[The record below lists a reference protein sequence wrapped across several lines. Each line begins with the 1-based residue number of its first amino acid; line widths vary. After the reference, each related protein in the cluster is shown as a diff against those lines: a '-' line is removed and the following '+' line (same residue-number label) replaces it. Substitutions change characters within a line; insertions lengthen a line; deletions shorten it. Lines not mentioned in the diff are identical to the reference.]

1 MDTMK
6 GKYYSSPSQVLSL
19 SLWMMCAN
27 LPYLTTAKEFKTQSK
42 KEKAI
47 KKKRLK
53 SATGYGHRRHSHK
66 EFGIEMHQV
75 LICQLKNSQLQK

>member
-47 KKKRLK
+47 KKKD
-53 SATGYGHRRHSHK
+53 
-66 EFGIEMHQV
+66 
-75 LICQLKNSQLQK
+75 